1 MCSHTILKNSMDK
14 RNKPGLNYD
23 RSFSKIRRHL
33 LRWREPYEKDCCK
46 GSLSCAG
53 TFIIWLRN
61 ECAKLGCP
69 WCKLQRGLHCRLR
82 SRVSWRKTA
91 KTIAVVHFF
100 QDRPFLLHFQKDLTG
115 ELIEGTSY
123 VFEFEPFEVE
133 LSEDEE
139 NPDISDHMYSI
150 NVTGYRVAEDDEL
163 GSDSKMP
170 TVEIVSRW
178 AAKLFYKKTQSCK
191 LR

>member
-1 MCSHTILKNSMDK
+1 MQTTKRVTLPATKQGIMTENSK
-14 RNKPGLNYD
+14 RPETKKRFAQFSGSFTATVEQLLPDYYALPG
-23 RSFSKIRRHL
+23 
-33 LRWREPYEKDCCK
+33 
-46 GSLSCAG
+46 
-53 TFIIWLRN
+53 
-61 ECAKLGCP
+61 
-69 WCKLQRGLHCRLR
+69 
-82 SRVSWRKTA
+82 

-170 TVEIVSRW
+170 TVEIVSR
-178 AAKLFYKKTQSCK
+178 
-191 LR
+191 

>member
-61 ECAKLGCP
+61 ECANSDAPDANYKEGYTAGYEAGIMTENSKRPETKNVLHNFRVLSRLLLSSSCP
-69 WCKLQRGLHCRLR
+69 IIMPFREKRLLLFTSFR
-82 SRVSWRKTA
+82 TGHFYFISRRT
-91 KTIAVVHFF
+91 
-100 QDRPFLLHFQKDLTG
+100 
-115 ELIEGTSY
+115 
-123 VFEFEPFEVE
+123 
-133 LSEDEE
+133 
-139 NPDISDHMYSI
+139 
-150 NVTGYRVAEDDEL
+150 
-163 GSDSKMP
+163 
-170 TVEIVSRW
+170 
-178 AAKLFYKKTQSCK
+178 
-191 LR
+191 